1 MKEGAESGHAAPI
14 CAPPF
19 HHFPRKNRLMKRTIL
34 TVLLTLG
41 VVWGLGY
48 GFAHHRHENRR
59 HRSHFKE
66 QVADIC
72 VDATLRTLKENGQH
86 PKVGESTAP

>member
-1 MKEGAESGHAAPI
+1 MKH
-14 CAPPF
+14 
-19 HHFPRKNRLMKRTIL
+19 TIL

-41 VVWGLGY
+41 VVLGLSY
-48 GFAHHRHENRR
+48 GFAHHRHGHWH

-72 VDATLRTLKENGQH
+72 VNATLRTLKEDGPH
-86 PKVGESTAP
+86 PGVGEPKSP